1 MKRFEFECRTEWY
14 DNDYYTTTLV
24 YDQAKAYPGGWAGPY
39 FDNPA
44 IIKAET
50 VEGETWSDEMSDF
63 IKSVGAT
70 DIEEETERMG
80 YHG

>member
-1 MKRFEFECRTEWY
+1 MERRFECRTEWY
-14 DNDYYTTTLV
+14 GNNYHTTTLV
-24 YDQAKAYPGGWAGPY
+24 YDRARAYPGGWVGPY

-63 IKSVGAT
+63 IKSAGAT
-70 DIEEETERMG
+70 DIEEETERVS

>member
-1 MKRFEFECRTEWY
+1 MGRYEFECHTEWY
-14 DNDYYTTTLV
+14 DNNYHTTTLV
-24 YDQAKAYPGGWAGPY
+24 YDCTKVYPGGWGGPY

-63 IKSVGAT
+63 VKSVGAT
-70 DIEEETERMG
+70 DIEEDEDDE
-80 YHG
+80 

>member
-1 MKRFEFECRTEWY
+1 MKRFEFECRTEWWGNNY
-14 DNDYYTTTLV
+14 HTTTLV
-24 YDQAKAYPGGWAGPY
+24 YDWTKAYPGCWDGPH

-63 IKSVGAT
+63 IHEVGAT
-70 DIEEETERMG
+70 DMEEADDDE
-80 YHG
+80 